1 MNLTTFDKNMSAIA
15 FAEAGEHDTARQM
28 LSEKTRRQAGK
39 LPASAAKSRPYLPTI
54 IFGTISLSAYVLLF
68 TNEKLV
74 TDVFT
79 MGGWRWVYPVG
90 AAFFFSFIHGTF
102 ASNLLSSLGL
112 EAKK

>member
-1 MNLTTFDKNMSAIA
+1 MELSTFDKNMMAAA
-15 FAEAGEHDTARQM
+15 FAEAGEHHTAREI
-28 LSEKTRRQAGK
+28 LKAGQRGVATG
-39 LPASAAKSRPYLPTI
+39 PAPVKSKPYLKTLF
-54 IFGTISLSAYVLLF
+54 FGCVSISAYILLF
-68 TNEKLV
+68 QNEKLV

-79 MGGWRWVYPVG
+79 MGGWRCMFPVG

>member
-1 MNLTTFDKNMSAIA
+1 MEATQFDKNMMAVA
-15 FAEAGEHDTARQM
+15 FAEAGEQGTAKEI
-28 LSEKTRRQAGK
+28 LKGGK
-39 LPASAAKSRPYLPTI
+39 KSTATAPAPVKSKPYLKTAF
-54 IFGTISLSAYVLLF
+54 FGAISISAYVLLF
-68 TNEKLV
+68 KNEQLV
-74 TDVFT
+74 TDTFT